1 MPLGILQ
8 VVVEPAQQDLLSG
21 KAQELL
27 QSLIIFQQSVQLR
40 VESDID
46 LAEKTSADNLPDQ
59 TKNQVL
65 LDLDDVAR
73 ANVDNRTA
81 DTLCRLNDDVV
92 VLSHVEGV
100 ECLDLL
106 ADSVQ
111 DTLIDC
117 VGYTVVDEL
126 GQYETVLAL
135 VEHLKGIGGERQLV
149 ANVGISGKDGID
161 VTGEF
166 FALILVDGVL

>member
-1 MPLGILQ
+1 M
-8 VVVEPAQQDLLSG
+8 
-21 KAQELL
+21 
-27 QSLIIFQQSVQLR
+27 
-40 VESDID
+40 
-46 LAEKTSADNLPDQ
+46 
-59 TKNQVL
+59 
-65 LDLDDVAR
+65 
-73 ANVDNRTA
+73 
-81 DTLCRLNDDVV
+81 
-92 VLSHVEGV
+92 EGV